1 MKRIFLLAVIV
12 TAFISCKKDPVTPP
26 TEPPIVPPPVTEIG
40 QTGLVTT
47 SKNFP
52 AADSTFTI
60 TFDPNKG
67 NAALAGYS
75 GDVYVHLGAITN
87 LSSGASDWK
96 YVKFAWA
103 TNDPAAKMTRQ
114 ANGKYTITIN
124 PRLFLGVP
132 SGENILKLAMVFRS
146 ADGTVVGRNT
156 DASDIFIPLYS
167 NASLNVR
174 FIEPE
179 MMPSFEPK
187 PIITINTVGQELTV
201 TGSSSQKASLNLT
214 LNGTSFATASNATQV
229 TGKAKII
236 AGGLQTVKVIANNS
250 VESSFSFLIG
260 GTVVVEALPATAKIG
275 VTYISTTS
283 AILALY
289 APNKQFVNVIG
300 DFNNWTLDN
309 NSFMKRTPDGNIW
322 WVQIN
327 NLTANAE
334 YAYQYLVDGTLRIAD
349 PYAEKILDPSHDGS
363 IPATNYANIG
373 TYPTGKTTGIVSTMS
388 NNPALRYNM
397 TGSITR
403 PAKNNLVIYEV
414 LLRDFL
420 ANNNYQTLTDTLNY
434 FSRLGVNAIELMPI
448 NEFEGNLSWGYNPD
462 FYFAPD
468 KFYGSKYYL
477 QRFIDE
483 CHKKGIAVIVDMVL
497 NHSTGLSPMAQLYW
511 DGANNRPA
519 ANSPWYNATTPHP
532 LSFGPDF
539 NHESPATKSF
549 VKDVIKFWMQEYKVD
564 GFRFDLS
571 KGFTQKPTGDFGAWG
586 AKDDGRIAIWKD
598 YNNYIKSIDANNF
611 YVILEH
617 FANDD
622 EEQVLAGDGMML
634 WNNLNYSFNE
644 ASMGWIP
651 TSNLNRGIYSTHGF
665 TQPDYLVGYM
675 ESHDEERMMY
685 KNLTYGN
692 AAGTYNV
699 KELNTALKRQEMS
712 AAFFFAMPGP
722 KMIWQFGELGYDVSI
737 DFNGR
742 VGEKPL
748 HWEYNTQA
756 NRIALRNAFAK
767 FIKIKRNNSIFAS
780 TNITY
785 SLAGA
790 LKYIKLVEG
799 SKTVVVVGNFD
810 VNNQTANIDFGA
822 AGTWYDAANN
832 NTVTNLG
839 SATYNATLAPGEYHV
854 FSNSIL
860 SE

>member
-103 TNDPAAKMTRQ
+103 TNDPSAKMTRQ
-114 ANGKYTITIN
+114 SNGKYTITIN

-132 SGENILKLAMVFRS
+132 TGENILKLAMVFRS

-179 MMPSFEPK
+179 MTPSFEPK
-187 PIITINTVGQELTV
+187 PIIIINTVGQELTV
-201 TGSSSQKASLNLT
+201 TGSSSQKASLSLT
-214 LNGTSFATASNATQV
+214 LNGTSFATASNVTQV

-260 GTVVVEALPATAKIG
+260 GNVVVEALPATAKIG
-275 VTYISTTS
+275 VTYVSATS

-300 DFNNWTLDN
+300 DFNNWTPDN

-334 YAYQYLVDGTLRIAD
+334 YAYQYLVEGTLKVAD
-349 PYAEKILDPSHDGS
+349 PYAQKVLDPSHDGS
-363 IPATNYANIG
+363 IPAANNSNIG

-634 WNNLNYSFNE
+634 WNNLNYSFME
-644 ASMGWIP
+644 ASMGYIP

-722 KMIWQFGELGYDVSI
+722 KMIRQFGELGYDRSI
-737 DFNGR
+737 DFISRG
-742 VGEKPL
+742 GE
-748 HWEYNTQA
+748 
-756 NRIALRNAFAK
+756 NA
-767 FIKIKRNNSIFAS
+767 
-780 TNITY
+780 
-785 SLAGA
+785 
-790 LKYIKLVEG
+790 
-799 SKTVVVVGNFD
+799 
-810 VNNQTANIDFGA
+810 
-822 AGTWYDAANN
+822 
-832 NTVTNLG
+832 
-839 SATYNATLAPGEYHV
+839 V
-854 FSNSIL
+854 F
-860 SE
+860 